1 MYNPENQYR
10 CTIIRGKAQKD
21 LDNLL
26 PAYANFINNT
36 CPVDK
41 NSFDNSFND
50 YLSNIFYE
58 LDFEELSN
66 NHQKTIRNH
75 ITEIAGKLFGLFYLK
90 DNTVFESESSAKLI
104 QDNDQPAFF
113 KNLCLNFQFP
123 NGTQKIQ
130 SIQERIENHIK
141 LKPFHFI
148 LSLLKIA
155 KTKSILITN
164 DDIEY
169 YVLNAKDVLQGKIS
183 PNEVFNTII
192 ERRKKG
198 IEKKVERGTRHR
210 QHLKEQINLLQLSN
224 LIRVNGDIVTL
235 NSFENIAIELFT
247 KELKTPLSFDSYKY
261 DLSKSVEKKLMY
273 QDWAEYF
280 GNVNVSDYDL
290 LSTSVEALQ
299 QKEEKQALPK
309 DKPKKGVN
317 HNILGDAGEEFV
329 YLMEKDRVNS
339 YNPRLTN
346 KVIMF
351 GKQRGIGYDIS
362 SIEANENI
370 EDPEFARFIEVKS
383 TKRTTVPS
391 LNDKTWV
398 DTINLTRKEWVAA
411 KQYKNAYNIY
421 RVYFTPNET
430 VIRKINNPFEKN
442 ENGSINVLP
451 TMYRMDFFSKSI
463 DKQY

>member
-26 PAYANFINNT
+26 PAYANFINDV
-36 CPVDK
+36 CPTDK
-41 NSFDNSFND
+41 TNFDNSFND
-50 YLSNIFYE
+50 YLSNLFYE
-58 LDFEELSN
+58 SDFIDLSK

-75 ITEIAGKLFGLFYLK
+75 ITEIAGKLFGLFYMK
-90 DNTVFESESSAKLI
+90 DHTVYESESCAKLVE
-104 QDNDQPAFF
+104 DNDQPAFF

-130 SIQERIENHIK
+130 TIQERIDNKIK

-148 LSLLKIA
+148 LSLLKRA
-155 KTKSILITN
+155 KIKSVIITN
-164 DDIEY
+164 DEIEY
-169 YVLNAKDVLQGKIS
+169 YVLNSKEVLQG
-183 PNEVFNTII
+183 EVNTEDVLNTII

-198 IEKKVERGTRHR
+198 IVKKVERGTRHR
-210 QHLKEQINLLQLSN
+210 QHLREQINLLELSN
-224 LIRVNGDIVTL
+224 LIRVEGENVLL
-235 NSFENIAIELFT
+235 NSYEHIAIELFIT
-247 KELKTPLSFDSYKY
+247 TVDKPLNFDIYKY
-261 DLSKSVEKKLMY
+261 DLSNSEEKKLMY
-273 QDWAEYF
+273 EDWAKYF
-280 GNVNVSDYDL
+280 GGVNISDYNL
-290 LSTSVEALQ
+290 LTTSVEALQ
-299 QKEEKQALPK
+299 QKEDVPI
-309 DKPKKGVN
+309 DTKPKKGVD
-317 HNILGDAGEEFV
+317 HTILGDAGEEYV
-329 YLMEKDRVNS
+329 YQIEKERVNS

-346 KVIMF
+346 KVIML

-362 SIEANENI
+362 SVEANENI

-391 LNDKTWV
+391 MSDKTWV

-411 KQYKNAYNIY
+411 KQYRNAFNIY
-421 RVYFTPNET
+421 RVYFTPSET

-442 ENGSINVLP
+442 ESGIIRVLP